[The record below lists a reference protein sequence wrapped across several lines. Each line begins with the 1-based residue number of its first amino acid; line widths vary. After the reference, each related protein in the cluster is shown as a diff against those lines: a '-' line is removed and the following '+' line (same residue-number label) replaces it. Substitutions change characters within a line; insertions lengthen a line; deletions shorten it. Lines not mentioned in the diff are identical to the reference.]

1 MKGLDFDF
9 LKFTWINVLDIVLV
23 AMLIYYI
30 YSLIRNTLAVNL
42 LLGMFIIVVLYRI
55 IKALNLNLLPDI
67 VDKAVDDKFISI
79 GILSLIIIF
88 QPEIRRFLLHI
99 GKSTYLQKNKA
110 WWGFL
115 FGSKDLERDNLLR
128 IKPIIDACKSMKK
141 TRTGALI
148 VFVKYYDDELF
159 TNSCEL
165 VDAKI
170 SKRLLESIFQKYSP
184 LHDGAV
190 VIAENKI
197 KSASCILP
205 LTDND
210 KLPPQFGLRHRAGI
224 GVSETTDAVAVIIS
238 EETGEI
244 AYAKQGRVRMNVSFG
259 ELEKLLNKDF

>member
-1 MKGLDFDF
+1 MQTFDLDF
-9 LKFTWINVLDIVLV
+9 LPVTWMSVVDIIVV
-23 AMLIYYI
+23 AILLYYI
-30 YSLIRNTLAVNL
+30 YSLVKNTLAVNL
-42 LLGMFIIVVLYRI
+42 LLGLLIIFLFYQLVKSLHMDLLSTI
-55 IKALNLNLLPDI
+55 IN
-67 VDKAVDDKFISI
+67 KFMSV
-79 GILSLIIIF
+79 GIMALIIIF

-99 GKSTYLQKNKA
+99 GKSTFLQKNKA
-110 WWGFL
+110 WWGTL
-115 FGSKDLERDNLLR
+115 FGGKDLEKDNLIR

-148 VFVKYYDDELF
+148 VFVKFYDDELF
-159 TNSCEL
+159 NNSCEL
-165 VDAKI
+165 IDSKI

-210 KLPPQFGLRHRAGI
+210 KLPTHFGLRHRAGI
-224 GVSETTDAVAVIIS
+224 GVSEAADAVAVIIS

>member
-1 MKGLDFDF
+1 MKTFDLDF
-9 LKFTWINVLDIVLV
+9 LPVTWMSVVDIMVV
-23 AMLIYYI
+23 AILLYYI
-30 YSLIRNTLAVNL
+30 YSLVKNTLAVNL
-42 LLGMFIIVVLYRI
+42 LLGLLIIFLFYHLVKSLHMDLLSTI
-55 IKALNLNLLPDI
+55 IN
-67 VDKAVDDKFISI
+67 KFMSV
-79 GILSLIIIF
+79 GIMALIIIF

-99 GKSTYLQKNKA
+99 GKSTFLQKNKA
-110 WWGFL
+110 WWGTL
-115 FGSKDLERDNLLR
+115 FGGKDLERDNLIR

-148 VFVKYYDDELF
+148 VFVKFYDDELF
-159 TNSCEL
+159 NNSCEII
-165 VDAKI
+165 DSKI

-210 KLPPQFGLRHRAGI
+210 KLPTHFGLRHRAGI
-224 GVSETTDAVAVIIS
+224 GVSEAADAVAVIIS

>member
-9 LKFTWINVLDIVLV
+9 LKFTWINAIDIVLV
-23 AMLIYYI
+23 AILIYYV
-30 YSLIRNTLAVNL
+30 YSLIRNTLAINL
-42 LLGMFIIVVLYRI
+42 LLGIIIILIVYGVVKLLKMDLLLTI
-55 IKALNLNLLPDI
+55 IHKFMSVGIIALI
-67 VDKAVDDKFISI
+67 V
-79 GILSLIIIF
+79 IF

-115 FGSKDLERDNLLR
+115 FGSKDLERDNLIR

-141 TRTGALI
+141 SRTGALI
-148 VFVKYYDDELF
+148 VFVKFYDDELF

-165 VDAKI
+165 IDSKI

-190 VIAENKI
+190 VISENKI

-210 KLPPQFGLRHRAGI
+210 KLPTQFGLRHRAGI